1 MSTFFEDVKT
11 VRPTAM
17 MIIPRIANMIYDQA
31 QEKIRKVKGT
41 DKQVVLPSH
50 SVHQTDTS
58 SCMIAAC
65 LPSMYCN
72 GDAIWSPQMGWCA
85 CCRQCWRTL

>member
-17 MIIPRIANMIYDQA
+17 MIIPRIANMVYDQA
-31 QEKIRKVKGT
+31 QERLRKAKGS

-50 SVHQTDTS
+50 LS
-58 SCMIAAC
+58 
-65 LPSMYCN
+65 
-72 GDAIWSPQMGWCA
+72 
-85 CCRQCWRTL
+85 

>member
-31 QEKIRKVKGT
+31 QEKLRKAKGN
-41 DKQVVLPSH
+41 DKQVVLPPISH
-50 SVHQTDTS
+50 GRIS
-58 SCMIAAC
+58 SICIIAAC
-65 LPSMYCN
+65 PLSMY
-72 GDAIWSPQMGWCA
+72 
-85 CCRQCWRTL
+85 